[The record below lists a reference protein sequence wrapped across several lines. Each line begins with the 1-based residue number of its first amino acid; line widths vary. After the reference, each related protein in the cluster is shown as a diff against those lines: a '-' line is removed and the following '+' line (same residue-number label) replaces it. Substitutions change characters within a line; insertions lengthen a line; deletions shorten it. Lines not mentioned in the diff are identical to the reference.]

1 VKTRFI
7 EVNVNDHINEENRE
21 ILTKI
26 TRLPVVF
33 EALTRGAFISGGFAR
48 QILLNGNLRNY
59 LQHPQRAGDI
69 DFFFTSPEAAKAV
82 IDFDESLHKSQGG
95 FAKETHTMLNS
106 LGLNVKLQFVNS
118 PDLIF
123 DTPEAC
129 MSRFDIYNCQVALV
143 GGKLMFPHDWFELE
157 DRRLLRI
164 NNTSAPFMGTRLLK
178 YLTSRG
184 YVGIEDQ
191 SRDALTEW
199 LTRAATSTFPGFKA
213 DHLHG
218 INHAVKELQKRG
230 HIMSEDLVLF
240 MGKWKKLLVE
250 KQYGAYGVYTHAEVD
265 WATHAIEQ
273 QRA

>member
-26 TRLPVVF
+26 ARLPVVDA
-33 EALTRGAFISGGFAR
+33 ALTQGAFISGGFAR
-48 QILLNGNLRNY
+48 QLLLNGNLRNY
-59 LQHPQRAGDI
+59 LQHPTRAGDI
-69 DFFFTSPEAAKAV
+69 DFFFTSPEASKTV
-82 IDFDESLHKSQGG
+82 IDFDKSLHRSQGG
-95 FAKETHTMLNS
+95 FAQETYTMING
-106 LGLNVKLQFVNS
+106 LGLNVKLQFINT

-123 DTPEAC
+123 DTPQEC

-143 GGKLMFPHDWFELE
+143 GGKIMFPHDWFELE

-191 SRDALTEW
+191 SRDALSEW
-199 LTRAATSTFPGFKA
+199 LTRAATSTFAGFNPE
-213 DHLHG
+213 HMHG
-218 INHAVKELQKRG
+218 ISHAVKELQTRG
-230 HIMSEDLVLF
+230 HIMSEDLILF
-240 MGKWKKLLVE
+240 MGKWKELLTE
-250 KQYGAYGVYTHAEVD
+250 KQYGAYGVYTQVEVD

-273 QRA
+273 LSA